1 MPNKWEDLAAGAAEK
16 TDKQFKSEVSS
27 LTRFN
32 DAEIKALIDDSGIS
46 KVDLAKVLKEVK
58 DAAKEN
64 HIKAEAIAGI
74 SKGVDVLVSIAKKLI

>member
-1 MPNKWEDLAAGAAEK
+1 MPNKWEELAAGAAEK

-58 DAAKEN
+58 DASKDNVAKANAVKE
-64 HIKAEAIAGI
+64 I